1 MFSSRKLL
9 LFDNNKYTGT
19 IRMAYED
26 ILCMEKVINIV
37 LEKLTGM
44 WQVAESNIGKYL
56 LIKAS

>member
-19 IRMAYED
+19 IRMVYED